1 MNVEARHLCL
11 FLEPMTLEQTVVLWR
26 DATACARQVQKMM
39 ELVIWNLT
47 MGIGCTSLKLIPSV
61 IMGFKVIQPRTH
73 FIKVSV
79 SLVCFYSYFFQKY
92 KIASMTTHRT
102 PPLIFWDKEG
112 RMKLTQKHVSLDAQ
126 MLMAAAT
133 LHFGQMRTHAI
144 FQAQLQQGL

>member
-26 DATACARQVQKMM
+26 GATACARQVQKMM

-73 FIKVSV
+73 FI
-79 SLVCFYSYFFQKY
+79 
-92 KIASMTTHRT
+92 
-102 PPLIFWDKEG
+102 
-112 RMKLTQKHVSLDAQ
+112 
-126 MLMAAAT
+126 
-133 LHFGQMRTHAI
+133 
-144 FQAQLQQGL
+144 